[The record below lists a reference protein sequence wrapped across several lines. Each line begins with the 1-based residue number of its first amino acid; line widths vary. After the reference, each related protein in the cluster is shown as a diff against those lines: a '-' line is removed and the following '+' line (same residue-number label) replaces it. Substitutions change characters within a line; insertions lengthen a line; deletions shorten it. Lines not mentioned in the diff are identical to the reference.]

1 MGIARS
7 IDRMIALLRPSLL
20 ALACCVALAPGARA
34 EKIKVGL
41 LKTAGAGPIFIAQ
54 EKGYFAAENLEIE
67 DVVFESA
74 EPIAV
79 AVVSGSVDIGA
90 TALTAGF
97 YTLAG
102 QGALK
107 MLASESFEKPG
118 FQGQAV
124 LVSNHAWDSGLKTF
138 PDLAG
143 HSVAISQIGGAPHL
157 SLGLLEEK
165 FGIDPKTVRVL
176 PLQST
181 SNRIAAVTGG
191 TADSAILPSTYSV
204 PSIQKGD
211 AKLLGWV
218 GDYTPWQTA
227 AVFASTKATNERSDM
242 LNRFLHASLR
252 GLKDYCDAFMG
263 ADGKLHFSPTAPE
276 IVTILAKYTGQ
287 SEADIKLG
295 ITYLDPQARIDVK
308 DVGHQISWYRSQ
320 GMVKGAFDANS
331 VIDTRYAIQLPE

>member
-1 MGIARS
+1 MMVPR
-7 IDRMIALLRPSLL
+7 LCL
-20 ALACCVALAPGARA
+20 ALIVLASGLAFTAGARA

-41 LKTAGAGPIFIAQ
+41 LKTTGSGPIFIAQ
-54 EKGYFAAENLEIE
+54 EKGYFAAEGLEIE

-79 AVVSGSVDIGA
+79 ATVSGSVDIGA

-124 LVSNHAWDSGLKTF
+124 LVSNRAWDGGLKAFTDW
-138 PDLAG
+138 PG
-143 HSVAISQIGGAPHL
+143 HSVAISQVGGAPHY

-165 FGIDPKTVRVL
+165 FGIDAKSVRVL

-191 TADSAILPSTYSV
+191 TADTAILPSTYSV
-204 PSIQKGD
+204 PSIQRGD

-227 AVFASTKATNERSDM
+227 AVFASTKAVNERSDM
-242 LNRFLHASLR
+242 LKRFLRASLR
-252 GLKDYCDAFMG
+252 GLKDYCDAFIG
-263 ADGKLHFSPTAPE
+263 PDGKLRFGSTTPE

-295 ITYLDPQARIDVK
+295 ITYLDPEARIDVK
-308 DVGHQISWYRSQ
+308 DVEHQIAWYRAQ
-320 GMVKGAFDANS
+320 GMVKGDFDANA
-331 VIDTRYAIQLPE
+331 VIDRRYAVALPK